1 MSDVNFS
8 DPRTQFAARYP
19 SSTWECFPLADAPQC
34 FVWAWFKPTHV
45 PQGLILSVPDETFRA
60 SATSSSLTLR
70 NLLRSAG
77 LDASCV
83 AMWAI
88 YGIGHDAQGGTSPL
102 LDQPIPPPAP
112 GVDRSIV
119 VYIQP
124 PIAMPP
130 PVANLM
136 PGFGVPGAM
145 RGQPAV
151 MSTQAASGSSAELY
165 ERIGTDW
172 NACLQL
178 EKELDSMRKQLS
190 AMAGKLN
197 SLNRDLTPEETLH
210 AARQDQDDW
219 KDARRWLREA
229 AGKLSRFIKEC
240 DVGDTVY
247 VGKKKWFVQI
257 YQQVIVPRQPHPGL
271 EQVRQEFEAH
281 RKTLQTLVNNMRA
294 THSSAGQ
301 DGERRAQQV
310 LSRIAAKTASARA
323 KR

>member
-1 MSDVNFS
+1 MSDVSFS

-34 FVWAWFKPTHV
+34 CVWAWFKPTHV
-45 PQGLILSVPDETFRA
+45 PQGLILSVPDETFQAFA
-60 SATSSSLTLR
+60 SASSLTLR
-70 NLLRSAG
+70 WLLRSAG
-77 LDASCV
+77 IDPSCV
-83 AMWAI
+83 AMWMV
-88 YGIGHDAQGGTSPL
+88 YGVGYDSQVGLSPY
-102 LDQPIPPPAP
+102 LDQPIPPPTP
-112 GVDRSIV
+112 NVDRSIT
-119 VYIQP
+119 VYVQP
-124 PIAMPP
+124 PLAMHA
-130 PVANLM
+130 PVANIL
-136 PGFGVPGAM
+136 P
-145 RGQPAV
+145 
-151 MSTQAASGSSAELY
+151 TQAVPTSAAELY

-172 NACLQL
+172 NSCLQL
-178 EKELDSMRKQLS
+178 EKELDSMRKQLA
-190 AMAGKLN
+190 AMAGKLH

-247 VGKKKWFVQI
+247 VGKKKWFIQI
-257 YQQVIVPRQPHPGL
+257 YQQVIIPRAPHPGL
-271 EQVRQEFEAH
+271 EQIRQEFEAH

-310 LSRIAAKTASARA
+310 LSRIASKAACART

>member
-19 SSTWECFPLADAPQC
+19 SSTWECFPLAVAPQC
-34 FVWAWFKPTHV
+34 FVWAWFKPAHV
-45 PQGLILSVPDETFRA
+45 PQGLILSVPDETFPAFA
-60 SATSSSLTLR
+60 SANSLTLR
-70 NLLRSAG
+70 MLLTSAG
-77 LDASCV
+77 IDPSCV
-83 AMWAI
+83 AMWVVF
-88 YGIGHDAQGGTSPL
+88 GLGHDAQGGSSPL
-102 LDQPIPPPAP
+102 LDVPILPPPLD
-112 GVDRSIV
+112 VDRNIV

-124 PIAMPP
+124 SVVMPA
-130 PVANLM
+130 PVANVM
-136 PGFGVPGAM
+136 PT
-145 RGQPAV
+145 QIT
-151 MSTQAASGSSAELY
+151 STSSAELY

-172 NACLQL
+172 NSCLQL

-190 AMAGKLN
+190 AMASKLH

-247 VGKKKWFVQI
+247 VGKKKWFIQI
-257 YQQVIVPRQPHPGL
+257 YQQVIVPRQPHPNL

-310 LSRIAAKTASARA
+310 LSRIAAKTASART

>member
-1 MSDVNFS
+1 MWVV
-8 DPRTQFAARYP
+8 Y
-19 SSTWECFPLADAPQC
+19 
-34 FVWAWFKPTHV
+34 
-45 PQGLILSVPDETFRA
+45 GL
-60 SATSSSLTLR
+60 
-70 NLLRSAG
+70 
-77 LDASCV
+77 
-83 AMWAI
+83 
-88 YGIGHDAQGGTSPL
+88 GHDAQGGSSPIW
-102 LDQPIPPPAP
+102 DQPIPPPP
-112 GVDRSIV
+112 PSVDRSIV
-119 VYIQP
+119 IYIQP
-124 PIAMPP
+124 PVVMQA
-130 PVANLM
+130 PVANVMATLA
-136 PGFGVPGAM
+136 VPA
-145 RGQPAV
+145 PA
-151 MSTQAASGSSAELY
+151 AELY

-229 AGKLSRFIKEC
+229 SGKLSRYIKEC

-281 RKTLQTLVNNMRA
+281 RKTLQTLVNTMKA

-310 LSRIAAKTASARA
+310 LSRIAAKTAAARA

>member
-19 SSTWECFPLADAPQC
+19 SSTWECFPLVGAPQS
-34 FVWAWFKPTHV
+34 FVWTWFKPTHV
-45 PQGLILSVPDETFRA
+45 PQGLVLSIPDETFQA
-60 SATSSSLTLR
+60 YANSSGLTLR
-70 NLLRSAG
+70 TLLTSIG
-77 LDASCV
+77 LDPICV
-83 AMWAI
+83 AMWVA
-88 YGIGHDAQGGTSPL
+88 YGVGHDAQGGSSPM
-102 LDQPIPPPAP
+102 LDQPIPPTPP
-112 GVDRSIV
+112 GVDRSIA
-119 VYIQP
+119 VYIHP
-124 PIAMPP
+124 PVVVQA
-130 PVANLM
+130 PVANIM
-136 PGFGVPGAM
+136 SAQAVP
-145 RGQPAV
+145 
-151 MSTQAASGSSAELY
+151 ASAAELY

-172 NACLQL
+172 NSCLQL

-219 KDARRWLREA
+219 KDARRWLRDA

-247 VGKKKWFVQI
+247 VGKKKWFIQI
-257 YQQVIVPRQPHPGL
+257 YQQVIIPRAPHPGL
-271 EQVRQEFEAH
+271 EQIRQEFEAH

-310 LSRIAAKTASARA
+310 LSRIAAKTASARS

>member
-19 SSTWECFPLADAPQC
+19 SSTWECFPLVGAPQC
-34 FVWAWFKPTHV
+34 FVWAWFKPNHV
-45 PQGLILSVPDETFRA
+45 PQGLVLSIPDETFQA
-60 SATSSSLTLR
+60 YANSSGLTLR
-70 NLLRSAG
+70 ALLTSIG
-77 LDASCV
+77 LDPICV
-83 AMWAI
+83 AMWVA
-88 YGIGHDAQGGTSPL
+88 YGVGHDAQGGSSPM
-102 LDQPIPPPAP
+102 LDQPIPPPPP
-112 GVDRSIV
+112 GVDRSIA
-119 VYIQP
+119 VYIHP
-124 PIAMPP
+124 PVVVQA
-130 PVANLM
+130 PVANIM
-136 PGFGVPGAM
+136 SAQAVPTSA
-145 RGQPAV
+145 
-151 MSTQAASGSSAELY
+151 AELY

-172 NACLQL
+172 NSCLQL

-219 KDARRWLREA
+219 KDARRWLRDA

-247 VGKKKWFVQI
+247 VGKKKWFIQI
-257 YQQVIVPRQPHPGL
+257 YQQVIIPRAPHPGL

-310 LSRIAAKTASARA
+310 LSRIAAKTASARS

>member
-1 MSDVNFS
+1 MSDVSFS

-19 SSTWECFPLADAPQC
+19 SSNWECFPLADTPQC
-34 FVWAWFKPTHV
+34 FVWAWFKPAHV
-45 PQGLILSVPDETFRA
+45 PQGLILSVPDETFQAFA
-60 SATSSSLTLR
+60 STGSLTLR
-70 NLLRSAG
+70 SLLRSAG
-77 LDASCV
+77 LDPGCV
-83 AMWAI
+83 AMWMI
-88 YGIGHDAQGGTSPL
+88 YGVGYDAQGGLSPHM
-102 LDQPIPPPAP
+102 DQPLSPPPP
-112 GVDRSIV
+112 NVDRSLV

-124 PIAMPP
+124 PVVIPA
-130 PVANLM
+130 PVANIM
-136 PGFGVPGAM
+136 P
-145 RGQPAV
+145 
-151 MSTQAASGSSAELY
+151 TQATSTSAAELY

-172 NACLQL
+172 NSCLQL
-178 EKELDSMRKQLS
+178 EKELDSMRKQLA
-190 AMAGKLN
+190 AMAGKLH
-197 SLNRDLTPEETLH
+197 SLNRDLTAEETLH

-247 VGKKKWFVQI
+247 VGKKKWFIQI
-257 YQQVIVPRQPHPGL
+257 YQQVIVPRQPHPNL
-271 EQVRQEFEAH
+271 EQIRQEFEAH

-310 LSRIAAKTASARA
+310 LSRIAAKTASART

>member
-1 MSDVNFS
+1 MSDVSFS
-8 DPRTQFAARYP
+8 DPRTQFTARYP
-19 SSTWECFPLADAPQC
+19 SSTWECCSLEDAPQC

-45 PQGLILSVPDETFRA
+45 PQGLILSVPDETFQAQAA
-60 SATSSSLTLR
+60 SSLLTLR

-77 LDASCV
+77 LDARCA
-83 AMWAI
+83 AMWSV
-88 YGIGHDAQGGTSPL
+88 YGVGYDAQGGASPL
-102 LDQPIPPPAP
+102 LDQPIPLPAP
-112 GVDRSIV
+112 GIDRSIV

-124 PIAMPP
+124 PLAMPA
-130 PVANLM
+130 PVANTM
-136 PGFGVPGAM
+136 P
-145 RGQPAV
+145 
-151 MSTQAASGSSAELY
+151 TQVESGSSAELY

-229 AGKLSRFIKEC
+229 SGKLSRYIKEC

-281 RKTLQTLVNNMRA
+281 RKTLQTLVNTMKA

-310 LSRIAAKTASARA
+310 LSRIAAKTAAVRA